1 MRLRRQGE
9 PPNPQRRI
17 DPHSLF
23 GTVRARGDDDAARE
37 PEDWPVADVFKEFKE
52 FISRGNVVDLAV
64 AVVIGAA
71 FTAIVT
77 SVVEGLITPL
87 IGMIGGKDFRQMTF
101 TVNNSVFSYG
111 IVINAVIYFVS
122 VSAVV
127 FFLVVKP
134 LNVLQERR
142 RRGQEPPPEELSDE
156 AALLTE
162 IRDLLRAQSA
172 GAGSTARPASPP
184 VRGPSDDPPSPTG
197 W

>member
-1 MRLRRQGE
+1 M
-9 PPNPQRRI
+9 
-17 DPHSLF
+17 
-23 GTVRARGDDDAARE
+23 
-37 PEDWPVADVFKEFKE
+37 ADVFKEFKE

-162 IRDLLRAQSA
+162 IRDLLRSQSA